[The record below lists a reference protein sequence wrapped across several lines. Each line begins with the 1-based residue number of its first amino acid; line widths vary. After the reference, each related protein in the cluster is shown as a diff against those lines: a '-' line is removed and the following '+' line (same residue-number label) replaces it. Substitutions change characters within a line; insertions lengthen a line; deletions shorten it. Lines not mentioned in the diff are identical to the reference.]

1 MSLSPEV
8 QAAAIKVAGDW
19 ALHIAT
25 RKKELGSKEP
35 LRTIL
40 TDEFECAYP
49 VVLQILEKNS

>member
-1 MSLSPEV
+1 LSLEV

-35 LRTIL
+35 LGTML
-40 TDEFECAYP
+40 SEEFECVYLAG
-49 VVLQILEKNS
+49 LQILEKNS